1 MLVRLK
7 TDREAY
13 AKGLILSRQA
23 PSDEGLESTVWR
35 DKVSDF
41 VIEFYFG
48 DVWEADK
55 AEKPEN
61 FWEQLWDKAEN
72 GTAEET
78 SKVLNAIMEH
88 LAVILGEEASEI
100 AQNPEEVISDNQI
113 SAEKPDLTCE
123 SNGIYILSNPA
134 FRDYSMVI
142 CSNDIDSTLKTINSA
157 VPFEYEVFA
166 VYRAN
171 STIHY
176 HDFLETFL
184 TRVRDTDFY
193 DISCEQM
200 YEVFKGIAGI
210 SGTMHLLSRKQAD
223 TASESDFSE
232 KPSISEE
239 NPVKSEISASDS
251 RKNKK
256 KPFSFAE
263 CGIPVGAEIEF
274 IDDPSEKAV
283 VATDKK
289 VEYKGKL
296 FSLTGLAKELVG
308 TDNSIQG
315 PYYFSY
321 NGVRLT
327 EVRSN
332 RDNATDN

>member
-23 PSDEGLESTVWR
+23 PSKEGLEGTVWR

-48 DVWEADK
+48 DAWEADK
-55 AEKPEN
+55 VENPEN

-72 GTAEET
+72 STVEETAEA
-78 SKVLNAIMEH
+78 LNAVLEQ
-88 LAVILGEEASEI
+88 LAVILGEEAAEI
-100 AQNPEEVISDNQI
+100 AQNAEEAASDNQI
-113 SAEKPDLTCE
+113 SAEKADLACE
-123 SNGIYILSNPA
+123 NGGIFILSNPA

-142 CSNDIDSTLKTINSA
+142 RSNDIDSTLNALNSA

-166 VYRAN
+166 VYRAD

-176 HDFLETFL
+176 HEGLETFL
-184 TRVRDTDFY
+184 ERVRNTDFY
-193 DISCEQM
+193 NMPCEQM
-200 YEVFKGIAGI
+200 YEVFKGMAGI

-223 TASESDFSE
+223 TALENDFSD

-274 IDDPSEKAV
+274 IDNPAKKAV
-283 VATDKK
+283 VATDKR

-296 FSLTGLAKELVG
+296 YSLTGLAKELVG

-315 PYYFSY
+315 PYYFRY
-321 NGVRLT
+321 NGTRLT
-327 EVRSN
+327 EIRSN
-332 RDNATDN
+332 QDNATDN